1 MRACDD
7 LVYAAVLSAARAEQR
22 LVDDADD
29 RAGFR
34 EVVGAQVGSHA
45 EALAACVAG
54 EANEAVLDVP
64 LQRDVAPN
72 ACGTD
77 QAPPAPHPPPS
88 LRPPDRPPPPH
99 PPGTPPPPPT
109 PPPPHPPS

>member
-64 LQRDVAPN
+64 LQRDVARN
-72 ACGTD
+72 ACGND
-77 QAPPAPHPPPS
+77 EARADAHRERCVGDLEWLMLHDAAGIDDVDLIVGGES
-88 LRPPDRPPPPH
+88 
-99 PPGTPPPPPT
+99 
-109 PPPPHPPS
+109 